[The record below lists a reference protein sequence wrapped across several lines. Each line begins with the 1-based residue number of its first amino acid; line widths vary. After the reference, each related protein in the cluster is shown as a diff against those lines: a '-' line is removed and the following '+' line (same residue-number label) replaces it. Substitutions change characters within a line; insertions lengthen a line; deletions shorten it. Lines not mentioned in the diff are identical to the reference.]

1 MDGFGAAGPLPGTTT
16 AMAMLAHGG
25 HEHVETFIGTAPLM
39 AGLVVGAAHVITGPD
54 HLAAVT
60 PLAMRHRERTWV
72 AGCLWGLGHSVGV
85 WVLALVALLLREVIP
100 LEAMSSWSERL
111 VGLTLVAVGLWGLHG
126 VLRLHVHAHRHVH
139 PGPDGRMHAHDH
151 VHVHAVPLPAALA
164 GAEPQHRHDAGAHRH
179 RHGLL
184 GIGTLHGVAGTSH
197 LVGVLPALAL
207 PDRTTAAI
215 YVAALGLGSILGMGV
230 FTGGLGMLMRA
241 ADRVGAFLS
250 RALMATGSA
259 AAVVVGV
266 VWLGRTGG
274 G

>member
-1 MDGFGAAGPLPGTTT
+1 
-16 AMAMLAHGG
+16 MAMLAHGG